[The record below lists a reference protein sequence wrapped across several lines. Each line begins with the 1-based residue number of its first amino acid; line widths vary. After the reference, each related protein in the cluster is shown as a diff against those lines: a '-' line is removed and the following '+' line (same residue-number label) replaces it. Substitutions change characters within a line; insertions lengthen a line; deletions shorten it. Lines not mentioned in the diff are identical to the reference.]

1 VFLWTRFITLFGF
14 HKTQIDQGN
23 ILFVN
28 IKLSFSLPNYL
39 YPYSPPLLLL
49 PPPPTLTTQSYSET
63 LWPWDTQEFYAIR
76 DIVVSRRILFS
87 QHFLLQFYTG
97 LPTQDQTSKTTLWKV
112 FSSFPYIQ
120 GSLKAKTGLFLCLIM

>member
-1 VFLWTRFITLFGF
+1 MFLWTRFITLFGF

-39 YPYSPPLLLL
+39 YPYSPP
-49 PPPPTLTTQSYSET
+49 PSSSSPPPTLTTQSYSET

-87 QHFLLQFYTG
+87 LHFLLQFYTG
-97 LPTQDQTSKTTLWKV
+97 LPTKDETSKTTLWKV
-112 FSSFPYIQ
+112 FSSFSYIQ
-120 GSLKAKTGLFLCLIM
+120 GSLKLKLAYFCA